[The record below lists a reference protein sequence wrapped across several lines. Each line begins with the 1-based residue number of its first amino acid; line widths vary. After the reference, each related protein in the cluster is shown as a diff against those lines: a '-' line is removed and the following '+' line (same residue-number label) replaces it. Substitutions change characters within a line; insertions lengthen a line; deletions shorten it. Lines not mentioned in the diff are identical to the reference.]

1 MSNDCTKPRIVSN
14 CEGETLVEPTNEGQC
29 PSWEACMP
37 FGGRLYSR
45 DGCTHYEEGSPPEDG
60 VYGKVVI
67 KNGCIVDVQ
76 KKDIPLYTAAPCA
89 PVPVP
94 CDCEGGTGGMA
105 EPSTTAGNL
114 FEYDAAGRPLVK
126 PVITAGSGVSIT
138 GNMTANSPLVIS
150 AKAGESGRQY
160 FRAGNSGI
168 ELTGGG
174 TQDNPYNI
182 ALKKGMQ
189 ANINGMTF
197 DEYGMLIDYLAPAD
211 ATTINGILAGD
222 GIKVDTDAKQG
233 VATISLMPPIKNI
246 TGLYQFGG
254 FSLDIETNRILD
266 VSQNISFPAGRYI
279 FGEYYVDIN
288 EYGSIEGIEPVPQ
301 DAGAVKVSA
310 SKLFRQSS
318 GDFERS
324 MTFNTGMDS
333 AFRISYKAANIPAD
347 LNVYVDE
354 IFYAGQ
360 LIGLNSFEVITSA
373 VFAAGQHTVTV
384 QTDNDA
390 GLTGVGILDVIL
402 TRAV

>member
-1 MSNDCTKPRIVSN
+1 MSKDCTKPRIASN
-14 CEGETLVEPTNEGQC
+14 CDGETLVEPTNKGQC

-45 DGCTHYEEGSPPEDG
+45 DGCTHYEEGNPPEDG
-60 VYGKVVI
+60 VYGKVVV
-67 KNGCIVDVQ
+67 KNGCIAGVE
-76 KKDIPLYTAAPCA
+76 KEDIPLYTSSPCA

-94 CDCEGGTGGMA
+94 CDCEGGGSMA
-105 EPSTTAGNL
+105 EPSTVAGNL

-126 PVITAGSGVSIT
+126 PVIAAGDGVTIT
-138 GNMTANSPLVIS
+138 GSMTAASPLVINV
-150 AKAGESGRQY
+150 KATESGRQY
-160 FRAGNSGI
+160 FRAGNNGI
-168 ELTGGG
+168 ELTGAG

-182 ALKKGMQ
+182 ALKKGMA
-189 ANINGMTF
+189 ANINGMSF
-197 DEYGMLIDYLAPAD
+197 DEYGTLIDYLAPAD
-211 ATTINGILAGD
+211 ATTVNGILAGD
-222 GIKVDTDAKQG
+222 GIEVQMDAKQG
-233 VATISLMPPIKNI
+233 IATIGLMPPIINE
-246 TGLYQFGG
+246 TGSYQLGG
-254 FSLDIETNRILD
+254 FALDLQNNRIL
-266 VSQNISFPAGRYI
+266 SATRNIVFPAGRYI
-279 FGEYYVDIN
+279 LGEFYVDIN
-288 EYGSIEGIEPVPQ
+288 EYGSIENIEPVPQ

-324 MTFNTGMDS
+324 MSFTTGMDS